1 MAPAE
6 SYMQQLLLKLKQLH
20 EENRQVVVS
29 SSSSSTLPVEAWP
42 SDADIKRVIQQQQ
55 QQSAKNPVKPSA
67 TGTVQKLQQQQKVEH
82 NNNQKEEQGQQ
93 KEQRPSQKQKQL
105 REAREWLAQ
114 QQASQHS
121 SQASTTAPVCVAGTF
136 CTRWQVILSRHLF
149 CLCPLM
155 PLQQDGLPCAAGSF
169 CPYFRR
175 VDANDGPGVAPP
187 PKHSQQAKISFN
199 SLSWCQFVQDEKQ
212 QQQQQQAGASLN
224 RSKKKYTCSVCKASF
239 KAHQYAQH
247 VSVDCCCTRSHAP
260 RLVCAA
266 GKMLIACSRRAV
278 IQVVVSSVHAEQ
290 SVIMIIIMVMIM
302 LIVLIVLM
310 VLMVLMPSS
319 RHFSTS
325 LKLPTR

>member
-1 MAPAE
+1 MQISMAPAE

-29 SSSSSTLPVEAWP
+29 SSSSSTLSVEAWP

-55 QQSAKNPVKPSA
+55 QQQQQQQPAKNPAKPSA

-82 NNNQKEEQGQQ
+82 NKKQKEEQGQQ

-114 QQASQHS
+114 QQASQLS
-121 SQASTTAPVCVAGTF
+121 SQASTAAPVCVAGTF
-136 CTRWQVILSRHLF
+136 CTRWQVMLSRRLF
-149 CLCPLM
+149 CLCLLM
-155 PLQQDGLPCAAGSF
+155 PLQQGGLPCAAGSF

-187 PKHSQQAKISFN
+187 PKLAQQAKISFN
-199 SLSWCQFVQDEKQ
+199 SLSWCQFVQDEK
-212 QQQQQQAGASLN
+212 QQQAGASLN

-260 RLVCAA
+260 RAKC
-266 GKMLIACSRRAV
+266 
-278 IQVVVSSVHAEQ
+278 
-290 SVIMIIIMVMIM
+290 
-302 LIVLIVLM
+302 
-310 VLMVLMPSS
+310 
-319 RHFSTS
+319 
-325 LKLPTR
+325 